1 MRDSMLSG
9 CSVDR
14 VAELTEHEPLPKNAM
29 LKTIAMSL
37 IVGCVSVGCST
48 ESQLEPAQSITM
60 VAGSHL
66 GMCGCSIEAIGHCGN
81 YVEVAGEFV
90 ELIHPDLGAMHFC
103 EAKEKG
109 VTVEVTGELKD
120 GKVVAESFEVIK

>member
-1 MRDSMLSG
+1 
-9 CSVDR
+9 
-14 VAELTEHEPLPKNAM
+14 M

-81 YVEVAGEFV
+81 YVYVAAVGFV
-90 ELIHPDLGAMHFC
+90 ELIHPDLGVMHFC
-103 EAKEKG
+103 EAKEMG